1 MAEYTVVNLKEVE
14 DAAPRFGFAPNM
26 EARFATRPLGLEK
39 SGMSYQRIAPN
50 FRQPFQHSHKQQEEV
65 YVLVS
70 GSAKAIFDDETVELG
85 AWDAIRL
92 PPETTRCL
100 EAGGEG
106 AEFIAFGAPNTGEN
120 PTDDVVASTSS

>member
-65 YVLVS
+65 YVVLS

-100 EAGGEG
+100 EAGPEG
-106 AEFIAFGAPNTGEN
+106 AELIAFGAPNTGEN
-120 PTDDVVASTSS
+120 PVDDVEASPSS